1 MSFTDNLLKQYAD
14 KRASKENYLNQFQ
27 GRQGTLEDTGFQG
40 TAGTGIQMLNQG
52 MANLL
57 GAFNAG
63 AVRANN
69 NREELM
75 RAEQLGY
82 ARDQDAAKLEATLM
96 DRALEQQRLDDD
108 KTYREQQ
115 IGLDK
120 QRLAVEGQ
128 RVAAEVARNRRQDQ
142 KLELQDMLV
151 RGQNSLVNA
160 AYKAGETHKKET
172 SKLFQQ
178 IENNKVDY
186 VASEDGSL
194 RATSKTTPEGQ
205 ALIDQ
210 FNERVKVNPVSTI
223 EDQIGS
229 FLQTFGNKINAP
241 TLMANVDAAAYSTF
255 NTAGT
260 AANKAL
266 EHRTNE
272 IGQTYQGK
280 LNSLIKTAGF
290 SEGSIGSSILNEDI
304 SENANYGPAYMTT
317 AVGNAGQF
325 GEDEK
330 TDVTNE
336 FTNIAAGTLDKLNKD
351 DHFNRP
357 LNEGGLSIPQ
367 YWKIAGDVAAKM
379 PKSFANFGHINNSK
393 YEDRLSAAVQDAAKA
408 NMLKG
413 EIENLKKEQ
422 NTKVNK
428 AKIQSFYG
436 GKQ

>member
-52 MANLL
+52 MANIL

-75 RAEQLGY
+75 KAEQLGY
-82 ARDQDAAKLEATLM
+82 ARDQDAAKLEATLL
-96 DRALEQQRLDDD
+96 DRALHQQELDDN

-280 LNSLIKTAGF
+280 INSLIKTAGF

-351 DHFNRP
+351 GHFNRP

-393 YEDRLSAAVQDAAKA
+393 YEYRLSAALQEAAKA

-413 EIENLKKEQ
+413 ELENLKKEQ

>member
-82 ARDQDAAKLEATLM
+82 TRDQEAAKLEGTLL

-108 KTYREQQ
+108 TAYREQQ

-266 EHRTNE
+266 EHRTNA

-280 LNSLIKTAGF
+280 INSLIKTAGF

-379 PKSFANFGHINNSK
+379 PKSFANFGHISNSK
-393 YEDRLSAAVQDAAKA
+393 YEDRLSAALQDAAKA

-413 EIENLKKEQ
+413 ELENLKKEQ

>member
-14 KRASKENYLNQFQ
+14 KRANKENYLNQFQ

-75 RAEQLGY
+75 KAEQLGY
-82 ARDQDAAKLEATLM
+82 ARDQDAAKLEATLL
-96 DRALEQQRLDDD
+96 DRALHQQELDDN

-120 QRLAVEGQ
+120 QRL
-128 RVAAEVARNRRQDQ
+128 AAEVARNRRQDQ

-186 VASEDGSL
+186 VASDDGSL

-210 FNERVKVNPVSTI
+210 FNARVKVNPVSTI
-223 EDQIGS
+223 EPQIGS

-280 LNSLIKTAGF
+280 INSLIKTAGF

-379 PKSFANFGHINNSK
+379 PKSFVNFGHINNSK
-393 YEDRLSAAVQDAAKA
+393 YEDRLSAALQDAAKA

>member
-63 AVRANN
+63 DVRANN

-75 RAEQLGY
+75 KAEQLGY
-82 ARDQDAAKLEATLM
+82 TRDQDAAKLEGTLL
-96 DRALEQQRLDDD
+96 DRVLEQQRLDDD
-108 KTYREQQ
+108 TAYRKEQ
-115 IGLDK
+115 IALDK
-120 QRLAVEGQ
+120 KRIAQEGQ
-128 RVAAEVARNRRQDQ
+128 RIAVEVARGRRQDK
-142 KLELQDMLV
+142 KLELKDMLV

-186 VASEDGSL
+186 VASDDGSL

-223 EDQIGS
+223 EPQIGS
-229 FLQTFGNKINAP
+229 FLQTFGNEINAP
-241 TLMANVDAAAYSTF
+241 ALMANVDAAAYSTF

-260 AANKAL
+260 VANKAL

-280 LNSLIKTAGF
+280 INSLIKTAGF

-379 PKSFANFGHINNSK
+379 PKSFVNFGHINNSK
-393 YEDRLSAAVQDAAKA
+393 YEDRLSAALQDAAKA

>member
-14 KRASKENYLNQFQ
+14 KRANKENYLNQFQ

-75 RAEQLGY
+75 KAEQLGY
-82 ARDQDAAKLEATLM
+82 ARDQDAAKLEATLL
-96 DRALEQQRLDDD
+96 DRALHQQELDDN

-186 VASEDGSL
+186 VASDDGSL

-210 FNERVKVNPVSTI
+210 FNARVKVNPVSTI
-223 EDQIGS
+223 EPQIGS

-241 TLMANVDAAAYSTF
+241 TLMAKVDAAAYSTF

-266 EHRTNE
+266 EHRTKE

-280 LNSLIKTAGF
+280 INSLIKTAGF

-379 PKSFANFGHINNSK
+379 PKSFVNFGHINNSK
-393 YEDRLSAAVQDAAKA
+393 YEDRLSAALQDAAKA

>member
-82 ARDQDAAKLEATLM
+82 ARDQDAAKLEATLL
-96 DRALEQQRLDDD
+96 DRALHQQELDDD
-108 KTYREQQ
+108 KAYREQQ

-266 EHRTNE
+266 EHRTNA

-280 LNSLIKTAGF
+280 INSLIKTAGF

-379 PKSFANFGHINNSK
+379 PKSFANFGHISNSK
-393 YEDRLSAAVQDAAKA
+393 YEDRLSAALQDAAKA

-413 EIENLKKEQ
+413 ELENLKKEQ

>member
-82 ARDQDAAKLEATLM
+82 ARDQEAAKLEATLM

>member
-14 KRASKENYLNQFQ
+14 KRANKENYLNQFQ

-75 RAEQLGY
+75 KAEQLGY
-82 ARDQDAAKLEATLM
+82 ARDQDAAKLEATLL
-96 DRALEQQRLDDD
+96 DRALHQQELDDN

-120 QRLAVEGQ
+120 QRL
-128 RVAAEVARNRRQDQ
+128 AAEVARNRRQDQ

-186 VASEDGSL
+186 VASDDGSL

-210 FNERVKVNPVSTI
+210 FNARVKVNPVSTI
-223 EDQIGS
+223 EPQIGS

-266 EHRTNE
+266 EHRTKE

-280 LNSLIKTAGF
+280 INSLIKTAGF

-379 PKSFANFGHINNSK
+379 PKSFVNFGHINNSK
-393 YEDRLSAAVQDAAKA
+393 YEDRLSAALQDAAKA